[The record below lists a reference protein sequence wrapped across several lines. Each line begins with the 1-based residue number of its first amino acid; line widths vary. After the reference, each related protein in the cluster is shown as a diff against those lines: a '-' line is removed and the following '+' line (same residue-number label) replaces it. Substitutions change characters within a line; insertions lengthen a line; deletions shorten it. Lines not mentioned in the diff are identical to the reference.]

1 MARVRRHRSRWI
13 LGLGLVGSLGL
24 HIGSIAAYLL
34 TRPPPPHHVQV
45 RMNGPGVGVVKTV
58 PGGFTCTRDCK
69 LAFPPGTVLELTAQP
84 DEASTFLGWSG
95 DCQPRPDHILACT
108 LRLEADAEVRVG
120 FDLMP
125 DRVDV
130 AWVKVEEEKDE
141 ETITLRLPDPEIEAE
156 MLVQPLAEILPEVAL
171 AEPEPEPEPEP
182 PPQPAQPAQPQPP
195 PPELAN
201 MRSVEVPD
209 QNEVEKAPDDA
220 THLSDKN
227 RDVAEETRAE
237 DSNLAREQAGA
248 AQASTESEVQSEEIG
263 GEEDVIAELEE
274 SEPTTLEEVREE
286 TPRTGESQRAVG
298 AVVGEAGEAG
308 EEGKHGDGTEAPT
321 PGVLSMRGIGGRGPI
336 VASDRPVGRGGEV
349 GAPGKRGK
357 PGLETKL
364 DFEDYERIVGKEKA
378 EEEVAMGKRRTS
390 TKRGRFERKMEVV
403 RSALENFTPEV
414 RPGNQTALKTRAAPF
429 AVFLARMH
437 REIHPLWAFG
447 FLESLSDKPGN
458 HPLNHPDLLTTLEI
472 VINGDGT
479 VHKINILQHSGRL
492 EFDMAALDTVMT
504 ASPYEEPPAEIR
516 SPDGRVYLHWGFYRN
531 HRQCGTFNAQPF
543 ILDGAPAEEGEH
555 AGHDDS
561 DMLPRMPRQ
570 TREKMIEQ
578 ARAIAPAGAATGSD
592 GAITSQ
598 DPEALHATN
607 LWTTGFA
614 QRDLARMLQV
624 SGTPFQT
631 GAGVVVR
638 TSDELR
644 ALYQAVLR
652 ETGGMREWK
661 LFTPAGY
668 RQRFGELPAGVDP
681 ASTRLLAVVV
691 ATRDRFVLALEQQ
704 GSAYKVVGLYR

>member
-1 MARVRRHRSRWI
+1 VWI
-13 LGLGLVGSLGL
+13 FGLWLVGSLAL
-24 HIGSIAAYLL
+24 HISGIAAYVL
-34 TRPPPPHHVQV
+34 TRPPPPRHVHV
-45 RMNGPGVGVVKTV
+45 RMDGPGVGVVTTA
-58 PGGFTCTRDCK
+58 PGGYRCTRNCK
-69 LAFPPGTVLELTAQP
+69 LAFAPGTAIELVAEP
-84 DEASTFLGWSG
+84 DQASTFLGWSG
-95 DCQPRPDHILACT
+95 DCQPRPDRILACT
-108 LRLEADAEVRVG
+108 LTLEADAEVRVG
-120 FDLMP
+120 FDVMP
-125 DRVDV
+125 DQVDV
-130 AWVKVEEEKDE
+130 AWVKMEDEKDE
-141 ETITLRLPDPEIEAE
+141 DTITLRLPDPEIEAE
-156 MLVQPLAEILPEVAL
+156 MLVQPLAEMLPELAL
-171 AEPEPEPEPEP
+171 AEPEPEPEPE
-182 PPQPAQPAQPQPP
+182 QPKPEQPAQPQQP

-201 MRSVEVPD
+201 LRSVEVPD

-237 DSNLAREQAGA
+237 ETNLDREQAGA
-248 AQASTESEVQSEEIG
+248 QQASAESEVTSEEIG

-286 TPRTGESQRAVG
+286 SAHTGESQRAVG

-308 EEGKHGDGTEAPT
+308 EEGKQGDGTEAPT
-321 PGVLSMRGIGGRGPI
+321 PGVLSMRGIAGRGPI
-336 VASDRPVGRGGEV
+336 VASEQPTGRGGDV
-349 GAPGKRGK
+349 GTRGKRGT

-364 DFEDYERIVGKEKA
+364 DFDDYERIVGKEKV
-378 EEEVAMGKRRTS
+378 EEEVAMGRRRMS

-403 RSALENFTPEV
+403 RSSLENFTPEV
-414 RPGNQTALKTRAAPF
+414 RTGNQTALKTRAAPF

-458 HPLNHPDLLTTLEI
+458 HPLNHPDLVTTLEI
-472 VINGDGT
+472 VLNGDGT
-479 VHKINILQHSGRL
+479 VHKINIVQHSGRL

-543 ILDGAPAEEGEH
+543 ILDGPGEEH

-561 DMLPRMPRQ
+561 ELVRRMPRQ
-570 TREKMIEQ
+570 AREKMIEQ
-578 ARAIAPAGAATGSD
+578 ARAIAPAGAVSGSD
-592 GAITSQ
+592 GAITAEN
-598 DPEALHATN
+598 PEARHTAN

-614 QRDLARMLQV
+614 QGDLARMLQV
-624 SGTPFQT
+624 SSTPFQSS
-631 GAGVVVR
+631 AGVAAR

-644 ALYQAVLR
+644 ALYQTVLR

-661 LFTPAGY
+661 LFTPASY

-681 ASTRLLAVVV
+681 ASTQLLAMVV
-691 ATRDRFVLALEQQ
+691 AGRGRFVLALEQQ